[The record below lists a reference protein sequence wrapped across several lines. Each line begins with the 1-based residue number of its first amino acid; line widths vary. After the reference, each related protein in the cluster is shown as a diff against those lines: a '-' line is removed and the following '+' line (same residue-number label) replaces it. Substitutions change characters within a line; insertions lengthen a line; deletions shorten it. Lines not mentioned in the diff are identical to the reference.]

1 MRTVLLCLLVSG
13 CGVLDGIA
21 DNTAY
26 APSNN
31 RVFLGSD
38 TVFVKH
44 RAAMDRYTCG
54 REHLVCESVG
64 SSFFCSCETVTLV
77 RASR

>member
-13 CGVLDGIA
+13 CSMLDGIA
-21 DNTAY
+21 DNAAY

-31 RVFLGSD
+31 RVLLGSD

-54 REHLVCESVG
+54 REQLICESVG
-64 SSFFCSCETVTLV
+64 SSFYCRCETVTMV
-77 RASR
+77 RTSR

>member
-13 CGVLDGIA
+13 CSVLDGLA
-21 DNTAY
+21 DNAAY
-26 APSNN
+26 APANN

-38 TVFVKH
+38 TIFVKH

-54 REHLVCESVG
+54 RDHLVGESVG
-64 SSFFCSCETVTLV
+64 SSCYCSCETVTMV
-77 RASR
+77 RASP